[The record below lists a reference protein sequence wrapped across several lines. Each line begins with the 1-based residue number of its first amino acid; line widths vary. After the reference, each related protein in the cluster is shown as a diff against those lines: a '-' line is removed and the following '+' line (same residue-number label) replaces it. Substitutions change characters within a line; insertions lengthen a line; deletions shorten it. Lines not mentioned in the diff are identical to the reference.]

1 MVTYKNE
8 GETDVQGQIWP
19 QDSEPSKP
27 TTVAE
32 LIPIR
37 SRYSDSENQMPFMCE
52 NQNSF
57 LKHDIQRKWVTS
69 LNDT

>member
-19 QDSEPSKP
+19 QDCEPSKP

-37 SRYSDSENQMPFMCE
+37 SRYSVSENQMPFMCE